1 MARIH
6 NVPHSRSSIR
16 LLPAMSQETY
26 ERWARC
32 LLNIERH
39 VRPQSFDTW
48 FRPTSV
54 NRFDGDILEIEVP
67 TSYFADFVESN
78 YLNLIQRAV
87 EDEAGLKP
95 RITFAVSDDGRS
107 SIETAAAGRSATVSG
122 DQDAPLRP
130 ATSFEPKTSELP
142 FPSSSSPAVES
153 QSQSTPRAQIE
164 PASSRESFSSRLLFT
179 PLNQRYTFETFIVG
193 EGNRFA
199 HAAAQAVATSPGQ
212 TQFNPLVIYGG
223 VGLGKTHLLQAIGHN
238 ALSQMSDLRVA
249 YVPSEKF
256 MSDFIESLRT
266 RKTGEFQRN
275 YRSAD
280 VLLIDDIQFLLKGEH
295 TQNEFFH
302 TFNALHQNGKQIAMT
317 CDSPPG
323 ELEGLEERLISR
335 FQWGLVTS
343 IEPPDLETRIAILHQ
358 KAEIYG
364 IHLTEEV
371 ATFLGNYVSS
381 NIRELEGALNHIMAC
396 CAVNQVELSVEAARK
411 IVQERLPSES
421 THLSIEGIQKRVAR
435 HFDLTQQLLIGKTR
449 KQEVAMPRQIAMFLA
464 KRLTKSPLKEIGF
477 HFGNRDHS
485 TVIHAV
491 QTIEKKCREDAD
503 LARTVEALSESLKQD
518 NIL

>member
-1 MARIH
+1 
-6 NVPHSRSSIR
+6 
-16 LLPAMSQETY
+16 MSQETH
-26 ERWARC
+26 ELWARC
-32 LLNIERH
+32 LLHIERH

-48 FRPTSV
+48 FRPTTAK
-54 NRFDGDILEIEVP
+54 RFDADILEIEVCS
-67 TSYFADFVESN
+67 SYFADWVGSN
-78 YLNLIQRAV
+78 YLNLIQRTV
-87 EDEAGLKP
+87 EAETGLTP
-95 RITFAVSDDGRS
+95 RITFSVAD
-107 SIETAAAGRSATVSG
+107 AGPG
-122 DQDAPLRP
+122 RP
-130 ATSFEPKTSELP
+130 ATGEPLQEQVMV
-142 FPSSSSPAVES
+142 SSPSPKGPMPLLTTAPVEGATADLS
-153 QSQSTPRAQIE
+153 FTARQVTAPAQDSPSLAASRVQIE

-193 EGNRFA
+193 EANRFA
-199 HAAAQAVATSPGQ
+199 HAAAQAVSRSPGQ

-223 VGLGKTHLLQAIGHN
+223 VGLGKTHLLQAIGHH
-238 ALSQMSDLRVA
+238 AFSQESGLRVA

-266 RKTGEFQRN
+266 RKTGEFQHN

-335 FQWGLVTS
+335 FKWGLVTN

-358 KAEIYG
+358 KAEING
-364 IHLTEEV
+364 IHLTDEV
-371 ATFLGNYVSS
+371 ATFLGSYISS
-381 NIRELEGALNHIMAC
+381 NIRELEGALNHIMAF

-421 THLSIEGIQKRVAR
+421 NNLSIEGIQKRVAR
-435 HFDLTQQLLIGKTR
+435 HFDLTTQLLIGKTR
-449 KQEVAMPRQIAMFLA
+449 RQEIATPRQIAMYLA
-464 KRLTKSPLKEIGF
+464 KRLTKSPLKVIGF

-491 QTIEKKCREDAD
+491 QTIEKKCQEDPE
-503 LARTVEALSESLKQD
+503 LARIVESLSEVIKQD
-518 NIL
+518 TIS